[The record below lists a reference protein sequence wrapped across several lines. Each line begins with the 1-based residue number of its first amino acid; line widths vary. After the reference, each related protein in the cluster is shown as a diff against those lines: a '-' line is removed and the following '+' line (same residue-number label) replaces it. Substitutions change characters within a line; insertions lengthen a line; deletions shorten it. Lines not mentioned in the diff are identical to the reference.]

1 MFNVIVV
8 SVLIVLII
16 HYTIDIFTKVEP
28 PGVDPRVQKYKS
40 IIESQVTLV
49 SQAVAVGP
57 KVLNPSVLPKELCS
71 RALES
76 KIHLEQEQELEQ
88 YVQTIIYNGF

>member
-16 HYTIDIFTKVEP
+16 HYTIDILTKVEP

-40 IIESQVTLV
+40 IIESQVVPNETLV
-49 SQAVAVGP
+49 SRAV
-57 KVLNPSVLPKELCS
+57 
-71 RALES
+71 ES

-88 YVQTIIYNGF
+88 YVQTVIYNGF

>member
-40 IIESQVTLV
+40 IIESQVVPRELCF
-49 SQAVAVGP
+49 QAV
-57 KVLNPSVLPKELCS
+57 
-71 RALES
+71 ES

-88 YVQTIIYNGF
+88 YVQTLIYNGI

>member
-40 IIESQVTLV
+40 IIESHMIPPTEQ
-49 SQAVAVGP
+49 
-57 KVLNPSVLPKELCS
+57 CS
-71 RALES
+71 RVAIS
-76 KIHLEQEQELEQ
+76 PIEQELELEQ

>member
-1 MFNVIVV
+1 MFSVIVV
-8 SVLIVLII
+8 SILIVLII

-40 IIESQVTLV
+40 IIESQVVPRELC
-49 SQAVAVGP
+49 SQAV
-57 KVLNPSVLPKELCS
+57 
-71 RALES
+71 ES

-88 YVQTIIYNGF
+88 YVQTVIYNGF

>member
-49 SQAVAVGP
+49 SRAVEHSVPRETLVSQA
-57 KVLNPSVLPKELCS
+57 K
-71 RALES
+71 
-76 KIHLEQEQELEQ
+76 EQEQELEQ
-88 YVQTIIYNGF
+88 YVQTLIYNGI

>member
-1 MFNVIVV
+1 MFSVIVV

-28 PGVDPRVQKYKS
+28 PTVDPRVQKYKS
-40 IIESQVTLV
+40 IIESQIVPRELC
-49 SQAVAVGP
+49 SGAVAVGP
-57 KVLNPSVLPKELCS
+57 MVLNPSVIPK
-71 RALES
+71 
-76 KIHLEQEQELEQ
+76 EQEQELEQ

>member
-40 IIESQVTLV
+40 IIESQVV
-49 SQAVAVGP
+49 P
-57 KVLNPSVLPKELCS
+57 RELCS
-71 RALES
+71 RAVVSQAIES

-88 YVQTIIYNGF
+88 YVQTVIYNGF

>member
-40 IIESQVTLV
+40 IIESQV
-49 SQAVAVGP
+49 VGP
-57 KVLNPSVLPKELCS
+57 MVLNPSVLPRETVVS
-71 RALES
+71 QAVES

-88 YVQTIIYNGF
+88 YVQTVIYNGF